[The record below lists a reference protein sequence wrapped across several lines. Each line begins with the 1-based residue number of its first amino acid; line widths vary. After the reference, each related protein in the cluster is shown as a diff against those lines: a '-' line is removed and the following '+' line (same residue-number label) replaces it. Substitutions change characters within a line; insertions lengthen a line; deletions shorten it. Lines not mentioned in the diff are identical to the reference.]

1 MNIGLFNRLIDTG
14 SLPSHKKS
22 IDIYSPL
29 TGTVLPLDEV
39 PNALFTERIFGEG
52 IAIKPSGYQVLAP
65 FAGTML
71 HFPELANQLRI
82 KAKNG
87 LQLQIQL
94 GIDSHLMLGE
104 GFKRTV
110 KKGESFE
117 QGQLIAE
124 FPLVKMKKQ
133 LPSILCPVTLL
144 NSDKIKGLQ
153 AHYFQVLAGEDKIMT
168 IYI

>member
-1 MNIGLFNRLIDTG
+1 MGLFSRLVYEN
-14 SLPSHKKS
+14 SLPTHKKA
-22 IDIYSPL
+22 IEIHSPL

-39 PNALFTERIFGEG
+39 PHALFTERMFGEG

-94 GIDSHLMLGE
+94 GIDSHLMMGE
-104 GFKRTV
+104 GFKRVV
-110 KKGESFE
+110 KQGESFE

-124 FPLVKMKKQ
+124 FSLVKMKKQ
-133 LPSILCPVTLL
+133 LPSILCPITLL
-144 NSDKIKGLQ
+144 NSDKVKGLQ
-153 AHYFQVLAGEDKIMT
+153 GHYFQVIAGEDKMMT
-168 IYI
+168 VYI

>member
-1 MNIGLFNRLIDTG
+1 MGLFNRLVHVK

-39 PNALFTERIFGEG
+39 PNALFTERLFGEG

-94 GIDSHLMLGE
+94 GIDSHLMMGE
-104 GFKRTV
+104 GFKRVV
-110 KKGESFE
+110 KQGESFE
-117 QGQLIAE
+117 QGQLLAE
-124 FPLVKMKKQ
+124 FSLAKMKRH
-133 LPSILCPVTLL
+133 LPSILCPITLL
-144 NSDKIKGLQ
+144 NSDKVKGLQ
-153 AHYFQVLAGEDKIMT
+153 AHYFQVIATEDKIMT
-168 IYI
+168 VYI